1 MGSLLLLSLLLL
13 LVTVDPGDG
22 GVLGSQAERV
32 QGTSGSPPA
41 PSGTPAPF
49 WVRIS
54 PELVVV
60 PQGGSVRL
68 NCSNSCPLPESSS
81 TQLQPESSSVGTQ
94 LLLGKT
100 LSGPGWV
107 SYQLLNVRAW
117 SSDVHCFVTCA
128 GKTREATARI
138 TAYSEGQGYRS
149 SWGEGK
155 KVKDGVVE
163 SRERGRPRT
172 LRWGSPLALERPR
185 SVILEPPILVGQEYF
200 LRCHV
205 THVFPVGSLMVIL
218 RRRGQ
223 VIYFESLEHFQDLNL
238 ANVTLTHVLR
248 TGPSNLWQP
257 LTCHARLSLHGL
269 VIHSSS
275 APIMLTA
282 LAWNPASKALASI
295 SIAALVGI
303 LLAMGAAYLCKC
315 PAKQPGLRKL
325 FYANQAKGK
334 RSLSAFQEANI
345 GGVLIPT
352 AHH

>member
-13 LVTVDPGDG
+13 LVTAYPGDG

-81 TQLQPESSSVGTQ
+81 TQLLPESSSVGTQ

-117 SSDVHCFVTCA
+117 RSDVHCFVTCA

-138 TAYSEGQGYRS
+138 TAY
-149 SWGEGK
+149 K
-155 KVKDGVVE
+155 
-163 SRERGRPRT
+163 
-172 LRWGSPLALERPR
+172 RPR

-218 RRRGQ
+218 RRSGQ

-334 RSLSAFQEANI
+334 RSLVQFSKPSLDQ
-345 GGVLIPT
+345 
-352 AHH
+352 

>member
-13 LVTVDPGDG
+13 LVTVYPGDG
-22 GVLGSQAERV
+22 GVLGRQAERV

-49 WVRIS
+49 WVRIN

-60 PQGGSVRL
+60 PQGGSVWL
-68 NCSNSCPLPESSS
+68 NCSNSCPLPA
-81 TQLQPESSSVGTQ
+81 SSSVGTQ
-94 LLLGKT
+94 LLRGKT

-138 TAYSEGQGYRS
+138 TTY
-149 SWGEGK
+149 K
-155 KVKDGVVE
+155 
-163 SRERGRPRT
+163 
-172 LRWGSPLALERPR
+172 RPR
-185 SVILEPPILVGQEYF
+185 SVILEPPILVGQGYF

-205 THVFPVGSLMVIL
+205 MHVFPVGSLMVIL

-223 VIYFESLEHFQDLNL
+223 IIYFETLEHFQGLHV

-248 TGPSNLWQP
+248 AGPSNLWQP

-282 LAWNPASKALASI
+282 LAWNPASKALAST

-315 PAKQPGLRKL
+315 PAKQPWLRKL
-325 FYANQAKGK
+325 FYAN
-334 RSLSAFQEANI
+334 
-345 GGVLIPT
+345 
-352 AHH
+352 